1 MQNKSKL
8 MQDLEDIKNQIEKD
22 LTAVFPLAKLERYEE
37 TALEINFRQEAYM
50 RENKLISG
58 E

>member
-1 MQNKSKL
+1 